1 MFFLSRDAARRIQTD
16 VTSKGSS
23 SHRVVR
29 AVVQVPKE
37 AHRQAPAAVV
47 PQHQQRAPTTAASR
61 AIHAHAGTV
70 AENTATTS
78 SRRPPSRVNE
88 MARGDIAARIR
99 KARNAIEKL
108 INEFEAFET
117 GLLQDI
123 QAAKQQADEKLR
135 FSRNRNAAIRS
146 VKRARRLQR
155 QVQGISRHLER
166 LEKQLDTVSCAEQLL
181 STTRSLSR
189 PSPGGTTQEHVN
201 HQLDRLLVE
210 IQNNKIDDY
219 DFNRQI
225 NDIIDAS
232 QLDGGGDII
241 DDETYLRAIHDEQL
255 FASLLFQPTEFG
267 HHYPAMIS
275 PVILTPQLT
284 DCIDIPVAV
293 LVDTVWNSDS
303 TLSI

>member
-29 AVVQVPKE
+29 AVVQVSKG
-37 AHRQAPAAVV
+37 AHRPAPAAVV
-47 PQHQQRAPTTAASR
+47 PQHQQRATTAAR
-61 AIHAHAGTV
+61 AIHAHAGTA
-70 AENTATTS
+70 AENTATS
-78 SRRPPSRVNE
+78 SRCVPSRVNE
-88 MARGDIAARIR
+88 IARGDIEARIR

-155 QVQGISRHLER
+155 QAQGISRHLER
-166 LEKQLDTVSCAEQLL
+166 LEKQLDTVSSAEQLL

-210 IQNNKIDDY
+210 IQNNKTDDY

-267 HHYPAMIS
+267 HHPAMIS
-275 PVILTPQLT
+275 PIILTPQLT
-284 DCIDIPVAV
+284 DCIDIPVAQ
-293 LVDTVWNSDS
+293 LVDTVWYSDS